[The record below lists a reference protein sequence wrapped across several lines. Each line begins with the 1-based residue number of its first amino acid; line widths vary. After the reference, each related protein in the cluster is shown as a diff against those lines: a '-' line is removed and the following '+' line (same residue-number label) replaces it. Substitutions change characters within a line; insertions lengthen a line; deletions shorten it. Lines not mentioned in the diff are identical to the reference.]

1 MAKRNLPHEG
11 SELDM
16 TPMID
21 VVFQLMIF
29 FIVTIKMDADVNKD
43 ITLEEGKHGPIIK
56 PSEDSRMLV
65 VELDKRGSI
74 SIHNAHMD
82 TGTFRQIMR
91 ARVARLGQNFTVLV
105 RGDKRARHKDIRKVM
120 DICSSV
126 GIWKIQFAAIQEYAS
141 KDKK

>member
-11 SELDM
+11 SDLDM

-29 FIVTIKMDADVNKD
+29 FIVTIKMEADVNKD
-43 ITLEEGKHGPIIK
+43 IILEPGKNGPIVK
-56 PSEDSRMLV
+56 GEDPRMLV
-65 VELDKRGSI
+65 VEVDRRGTI
-74 SIHNAHMD
+74 SIHNARMD
-82 TGTFRQIMR
+82 SGTFKQIMR
-91 ARVARLGQNFTVLV
+91 ARVARIGQNFTVLV

-126 GIWKIQFAAIQEYAS
+126 GIWKIQFAAIKEYATEMR
-141 KDKK
+141 K

>member
-29 FIVTIKMDADVNKD
+29 FIVTIKMEADVNKD
-43 ITLEEGKHGPIIK
+43 IILEPGKNGPIVK
-56 PSEDSRMLV
+56 GEDPRMLV
-65 VELDKRGSI
+65 VEVDRRGTI
-74 SIHNAHMD
+74 SIHNARMD
-82 TGTFRQIMR
+82 SGTFKQIMR
-91 ARVARLGQNFTVLV
+91 ARVARIGQNFTVLV

-126 GIWKIQFAAIQEYAS
+126 GIWKIQFAAIKEYATEMR
-141 KDKK
+141 K